1 MNFNSELKLV
11 NEQALETKEIKNII
25 VSYSSDSIHLYKNNS
40 EELLLKEY
48 MNYDPE
54 NAELADITI
63 KDNSLIIKS
72 GERNLRLFNFTGL
85 NRRIEIYLPLNYEY
99 DFEINSSSGSI
110 KSSEVFKFTNFK
122 AHSSSGSIKLKDI
135 YADDINIS
143 SNSGSINMENS
154 NASKLSFKSSSGSIK
169 LSNVKG
175 ESTFLSNSGLIEV
188 EKIEGKINA
197 SASSGS
203 IKMTIKKLNGDIK
216 ATTSSGSI
224 NITLPEDSSFEF
236 KAKVNSGSIKTY
248 FETKSLNSNTS
259 SYGRIGK
266 EVSVNIGDNP
276 NLRIDLN
283 ASSGS
288 IKLNSL

>member
-11 NEQALETKEIKNII
+11 NEQALDTKGVKNII

-54 NAELADITI
+54 KDELADITVKNNTI
-63 KDNSLIIKS
+63 IIKS
-72 GERNLRLFNFTGL
+72 GERNLRLSNFTRH
-85 NRRIEIYLPLNYEY
+85 NRKIEIYLPFNYEN

-110 KSSEVFKFTNFK
+110 KSNEIFKFSNFK
-122 AHSSSGSIKLKDI
+122 ASSSSGNVKLNDI
-135 YADDINIS
+135 YAENINIFS
-143 SNSGSINMENS
+143 KSGNINMENANANKLSLKGTSGNIKLSAVKGDSTFSFNSGSI
-154 NASKLSFKSSSGSIK
+154 
-169 LSNVKG
+169 
-175 ESTFLSNSGLIEV
+175 EV
-188 EKIEGKINA
+188 YNIEGKIDANTA
-197 SASSGS
+197 SGN
-203 IKMTIKKLNGDIK
+203 IKMTVNELKSDIK

-224 NITLPEDSSFEF
+224 SISVPESSSFEF

-248 FETKSLNSNTS
+248 FDTKSLNMNFPP
-259 SYGRIGK
+259 YGRIGK
-266 EVSVNIGDNP
+266 EIYVNVGDNP
-276 NLRIDLN
+276 SLRIDLS

>member
-11 NEQALETKEIKNII
+11 NEQALDAKEIKSIV
-25 VSYSSDSIHLYKNNS
+25 VSYSSDSIYLYKNNS

-54 NAELADITI
+54 NDELADITI

-72 GERNLRLFNFTGL
+72 GERNLKLFNFIG
-85 NRRIEIYLPLNYEY
+85 NSRKVEIYLPFNYENN
-99 DFEINSSSGSI
+99 FEINSSSGLV
-110 KSSEVFKFTNFK
+110 KSNEVFKFSNFK
-122 AHSSSGSIKLKDI
+122 ASSSSGSIKLKDI

-143 SNSGSINMENS
+143 SNSGSI
-154 NASKLSFKSSSGSIK
+154 K

-175 ESTFLSNSGLIEV
+175 DSTLSSNSGLIEV
-188 EKIEGKINA
+188 DNIAGKIDA

-203 IKMTIKKLNGDIK
+203 IKMTVNDLRGDIK

-224 NITLPEDSSFEF
+224 NINLPETSSFEF
-236 KAKVNSGSIKTY
+236 KAKVSSGSIKTY
-248 FETKSLNSNTS
+248 FDTKSLN
-259 SYGRIGK
+259 RIGK
-266 EVSVNIGDNP
+266 EVFVNVGDNP
-276 NLRIDLN
+276 SLKIDLN
-283 ASSGS
+283 ASSGN